1 MDKQEGP
8 GLLGELGTAE
18 GFSAGSPRPGPQPGH
33 LRSPSAFVGCVLW
46 SSEQRPPPCPGQPQ
60 PLPSLTLSHLRSD
73 LPVGLTSPSAA
84 RRRTV
89 SVQPLCDRPGR
100 VPLTWWLLPEDPLS
114 QTAVKPTCRGV
125 HI

>member
-46 SSEQRPPPCPGQPQ
+46 GSEQRPPPCPGQPQ

-73 LPVGLTSPSAA
+73 LPVGSLGTNGLGAA
-84 RRRTV
+84 ALRQARQGPVNLVAAPRGPTKPDGSKTHMQRR
-89 SVQPLCDRPGR
+89 SH
-100 VPLTWWLLPEDPLS
+100 LS
-114 QTAVKPTCRGV
+114 
-125 HI
+125 